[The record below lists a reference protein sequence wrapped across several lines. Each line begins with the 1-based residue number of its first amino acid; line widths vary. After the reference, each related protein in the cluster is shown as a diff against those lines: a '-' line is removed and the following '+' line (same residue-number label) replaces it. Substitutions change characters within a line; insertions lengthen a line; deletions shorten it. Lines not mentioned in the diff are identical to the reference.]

1 MVLAKHSYIRSCCTW
16 RTLMIQEERSNL
28 QQLVQD
34 LQDDENGSL
43 AFYDMG
49 KVVGKGSFAE
59 VWINLRRPI

>member
-1 MVLAKHSYIRSCCTW
+1 M
-16 RTLMIQEERSNL
+16 MQEERSNL